1 LNSDEGIRAN
11 FAQVELKAVVVVFE
25 CHFFVF
31 VKLRVKLFFR
41 MHRTLFRRRDAPNI
55 ETDGFR
61 IRSKFWRRNFYSVK
75 VENYFW
81 GRSAGFMLR

>member
-1 LNSDEGIRAN
+1 LNCDEGILAD

-61 IRSKFWRRNFYSVK
+61 IRSKFFSVT
-75 VENYFW
+75 
-81 GRSAGFMLR
+81 GLRAKTVG